1 MIAPATA
8 SRAPVYWLRT
18 FVAACVL
25 AVALS
30 LITLVTDDS
39 PARLTVKGI
48 GDGPVAPGPDNRGVT
63 DGGVAGTGHFTF
75 GGALNDAGRY
85 TDYRTVTGQIATV
98 RKVLVTTDGTIRM
111 IVTIHLGREVSP
123 PWTITSAT
131 GAYAGLY
138 GKGTLT
144 VDKYQADPYTFAMVG
159 TISR

>member
-1 MIAPATA
+1 MIAPAPA
-8 SRAPVYWLRT
+8 SRAPAYWLRT

-30 LITLVTDDS
+30 LITLGTGDS

-48 GDGPVAPGPDNRGVT
+48 GDGPVTPGPHNTGVT

-111 IVTIHLGREVSP
+111 IVTIHLGRDVSP
-123 PWTITSAT
+123 SWTITSAT
-131 GAYAGLY
+131 GAYAGLN